1 MENKHMYDD
10 LPESVER
17 RQPPAGGRELEAKLD
32 AARQIDIRQ
41 RLLKERR
48 ERVNF
53 YLDLAVSV
61 FYSGR

>member
-1 MENKHMYDD
+1 MYDD

-17 RQPPAGGRELEAKLD
+17 RQAPAGGRDLEAKLD

-41 RLLKERR
+41 RLLKEKR

-53 YLDLAVSV
+53 YLDLSLIHI
-61 FYSGR
+61 